1 EHADGGEVAAQQGA
15 GVRVRYVVQLA
26 GGLLHPGAQ
35 LRSNRVVAPGQDARR
50 RGHRHTG
57 PACDVAQVDR
67 HVEKDRDV
75 GGARDVLRI
84 GIVGAESSHTA
95 ELLRLVNGEGRPPG
109 ARVVA
114 VAPVDVDARTAGIDP
129 ALVVGSPDALVGAVD
144 AALVLTRD
152 GATHRAL
159 AGPLLAAGLPV
170 WVDKPFATTVA
181 DARALIDTAR
191 RAGALVWSR
200 SALRFP
206 AAVRRAAGLAAR
218 GELRH
223 LHLVGPAD
231 PASPYSGIA
240 FYGIHLLEAAVEVL
254 GPAGYER
261 APVAVQR
268 TPRAVVA
275 TTVLAGT
282 PVTCTFVPPGAG
294 AP

>member
-1 EHADGGEVAAQQGA
+1 
-15 GVRVRYVVQLA
+15 
-26 GGLLHPGAQ
+26 
-35 LRSNRVVAPGQDARR
+35 
-50 RGHRHTG
+50 
-57 PACDVAQVDR
+57 
-67 HVEKDRDV
+67 
-75 GGARDVLRI
+75 VLRI

-261 APVAVQR
+261 APMAVQR

-275 TTVLAGT
+275 TTVLGGT

-294 AP
+294 APVPFHLGAVTADGARTEVIDLGRDYLLPAAEAFLAACAEPSSAQPDEDLLAPVHLVERLGAGLARP